1 MTVLMNE
8 YEFTATTPER
18 LDVFLA
24 KQITDHSRSFVQKLV
39 LDGHVN
45 VNQKIQKSNYK
56 LCNGDHIEVVVP
68 EPQAISIQAEDLPL
82 DILYEDQHIIV
93 INKARG
99 MIVHPAS
106 GIYSGTLVNA
116 LLAHCQDLSGING
129 EIRPGIVHRL
139 DKDTS
144 GVMIAAKD
152 DLSHTS
158 LAEQIK
164 SKTAHRQ
171 YLAIVKGNI
180 KEESGIIHGDIGRDP
195 KDRKKMAIVAENGK
209 PASTQFKVLERYG
222 DYTLVECTL
231 MTGRTHQ
238 IRVHMTHIGH
248 PLIGDPKYGTTKSPF
263 KINGQALHSENLS
276 LIHPITKEKLFFSA
290 PIPDDMAKILIKL
303 RTRTKNK

>member
-1 MTVLMNE
+1 
-8 YEFTATTPER
+8 
-18 LDVFLA
+18 
-24 KQITDHSRSFVQKLV
+24 
-39 LDGHVN
+39 
-45 VNQKIQKSNYK
+45 
-56 LCNGDHIEVVVP
+56 
-68 EPQAISIQAEDLPL
+68 
-82 DILYEDQHIIV
+82 
-93 INKARG
+93 
-99 MIVHPAS
+99 
-106 GIYSGTLVNA
+106 
-116 LLAHCQDLSGING
+116 
-129 EIRPGIVHRL
+129 
-139 DKDTS
+139 
-144 GVMIAAKD
+144 MIAAKD
-152 DLSHTS
+152 DFSHTS

-171 YLAIVKGNI
+171 YVAIVKGNI

-195 KDRKKMAIVAENGK
+195 KDRKKMAIVSENGK